1 MTKNIM
7 IKMSSQG
14 NEVLKGQA
22 CRKRHTSSTGLQL
35 KSSLRRTMILDCRQ
49 NCKH

>member
-35 KSSLRRTMILDCRQ
+35 KFEEDNDSRLQTKLQ
-49 NCKH
+49 A